1 MKKSVK
7 ILIVVLCLIIV
18 GLVTFIV
25 VDKVINTKKEE
36 SINNK
41 SNNVIVAEN
50 NNNEIESNNITSTND
65 VKNEEK
71 TTNSSGTQSNAN
83 TNKVEVANK
92 AIREA
97 LKDEKWITENIISE
111 EYASIYERMYG
122 SNWYD
127 TESKSLVF
135 AKLSSKEN
143 TPLYIVGESMSLR
156 EEDFYLVSYKNEKVI
171 SELVPCPEYGF
182 CEFDLNN
189 RVVRAARDNDGI
201 AYYRKIE
208 NGEFIDIA
216 EISVEEVIVDDGNGN
231 ITNII
236 DRTEYKIN
244 NEIVSK
250 EEFSAFENKYN
261 FVSIETKL
269 TEENIDKYVK

>member
-25 VDKVINTKKEE
+25 VDKVINTKKED

-41 SNNVIVAEN
+41 SNNAIVAEN
-50 NNNEIESNNITSTND
+50 NNNEIESNNTTSTND
-65 VKNEEK
+65 IKNEEK

-111 EYASIYERMYG
+111 DASAYEGIYG

-127 TESKSLVF
+127 TVSKSLVF
-135 AKLSSKEN
+135 AKLSSEEN
-143 TPLYIVGESMSLR
+143 TPLYIVHEPTSICNAG
-156 EEDFYLVSYKNEKVI
+156 FYLVLYKNEKVI
-171 SELVPCPEYGF
+171 SEMVPCLEYGF

-201 AYYRKIE
+201 TYYRKIE

-216 EISVEEVIVDDGNGN
+216 EISVEDVIVDDGNGN

-269 TEENIDKYVK
+269 TDENIDKYVK